1 MMSIE
6 AVEKFDI
13 LDKADK
19 SLRPG
24 LNNSVQVKRL
34 TYKWSD
40 KGDAGTFR
48 WIYKGDL
55 RCDGRYQRD
64 AVSDKKISDIAANW
78 DWLLL
83 GTISVIERE
92 DGSLWVFDGGHRV
105 RASFYRD
112 DIDMLPCLV
121 HHVANVSEEAKAFVA
136 KNTMLTAVSAHDRF
150 KASVCANED
159 IAKKVRELIDE
170 NGLVLS
176 KAATSRGYINCIG
189 ALIKCAEMDFES
201 LKTCLGFLIS
211 MGDDKPITGRLLL
224 AMVCL
229 HRHFKP
235 KFDILDRYGSKLA
248 GNSFE
253 VMEKKMT
260 NFSMECGKTGY
271 VIHAKG
277 LLELINKGNRNR
289 LSWDD

>member
-1 MMSIE
+1 MSVE
-6 AVEKFDI
+6 SVEKFDI
-13 LDKADK
+13 LDRSDK

-64 AVSDKKISDIAANW
+64 AVSERKISEIAANW

-83 GTISVIERE
+83 GSISVIERE

-136 KNTMLTAVSAHDRF
+136 RNTMVSNVSAHDRF
-150 KASVCANED
+150 KASVCANEE
-159 IAKKVRELIDE
+159 IATKVQQMISGA
-170 NGLVLS
+170 GLVLA
-176 KAATSRGYINCIG
+176 KAAASRGYINCIG
-189 ALIKCAEMDFES
+189 ALNNLAEMDFES
-201 LKTCLGFLIS
+201 TEKSLKFLLS
-211 MGDDKPITGRLLL
+211 MNDEKPVSGKVLT
-224 AMVCL
+224 AVVTL

-235 KFDILDRYGSKLA
+235 RFDIIDRYGSKLA
-248 GNSFE
+248 KNSIE
-253 VMEKKMT
+253 VMEKKIR
-260 NFSMECGKTGY
+260 NFSTECGKGGSTIY
-271 VIHAKG
+271 AKA
-277 LLELINKGNRNR
+277 LLELINKGNRHRINWE
-289 LSWDD
+289 S